1 MKEEDYQ
8 FFRENG
14 YVSLGKILT
23 DQEVA
28 YYANLFDL
36 DRAEK
41 QAFWFDYSHYQ
52 TVNYD
57 VLASTP
63 EFDQLIRHHRV
74 MEPLHRLMGGDLCFS
89 EIGLRHMDRY
99 TDIPKH
105 WGWHRDGK
113 HLMDHHLRTRNI
125 QLILYLAEVD
135 ETTHCFSISPE
146 SVDQLILEDKGAQL
160 QRGGICNLYG
170 PAGTAILCNY
180 SVLHSATVRVTEK
193 ERKTVQVYYGHRDQ
207 PYMANDSLITNQF
220 WRDHPDL
227 KVRAFYGVI
236 NDKTRKY
243 LELAGS
249 EDHPV
254 KQIAKFLYQLDYQHR

>member
-41 QAFWFDYSHYQ
+41 QAFWFDYGHYQ

-125 QLILYLAEVD
+125 QLILYLAEID

-160 QRGGICNLYG
+160 Q
-170 PAGTAILCNY
+170 
-180 SVLHSATVRVTEK
+180 
-193 ERKTVQVYYGHRDQ
+193 
-207 PYMANDSLITNQF
+207 
-220 WRDHPDL
+220 
-227 KVRAFYGVI
+227 
-236 NDKTRKY
+236 
-243 LELAGS
+243 
-249 EDHPV
+249 
-254 KQIAKFLYQLDYQHR
+254 